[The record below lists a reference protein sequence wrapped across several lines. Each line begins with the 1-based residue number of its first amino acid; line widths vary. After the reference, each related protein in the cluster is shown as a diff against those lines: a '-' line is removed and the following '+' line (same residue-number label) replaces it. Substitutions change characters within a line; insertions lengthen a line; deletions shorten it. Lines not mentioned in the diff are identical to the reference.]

1 MKLKGANLI
10 IAILWGLFGALVLAV
25 ILFIAGVTWGLI
37 GYMPDIDQLQNPIDK
52 YASQVISEDG
62 VVLGSYA
69 RAGGNRL
76 YVDYDELSPE
86 LVNALIATEDKRFKE
101 HAGIDARGVLRVIW
115 KTLILGNENSGGG
128 STITQQLAKQLYSP
142 RAKNVLER
150 AFQKPIEWVIAAK
163 LERYYTKEEII
174 TLYLNQFDFLYQ
186 AVGIERAA
194 QTYFGKK
201 PKDLTLEEAA
211 TLVGMAKNPSY
222 YNPVRFTDRTRG
234 RRNVVLDLMK
244 EQGYITA
251 AEAEQAKAKPITLHF
266 SRENHNSGIAPYFR
280 AYLQQIMMAT
290 EPKESDYPAEWQKE
304 DYKRAVDQ
312 WNNNPLYGWCNKN
325 TKPNGEH
332 YDLYSDG
339 LKIYTGI
346 NSRMQTHAEAAMLE
360 HLGIDLQPVFT
371 REKSG
376 RANAP
381 FSRDV
386 STVERDRIL
395 SNSMKNTDRYRALK
409 KAGASETEIQTAF
422 ETPVSMSIMT
432 YSKTH
437 KGHTELTDTVMSPK
451 DSILY
456 YKGLLRSGFMA
467 MDVNTG
473 AVRAYVGGID
483 FATMKYDM
491 VTQGRRQVGST
502 MKPYLY
508 SMAMNEGFT
517 PCDQMLHVP
526 QHILTEAG
534 TIWSPSNAGHGS
546 GGMVSIKWGL
556 QNSSNWVTAWL
567 MGQMSPYAFV
577 EMLHS
582 FGITGHMDPVPSIS
596 LGTHDISVAE
606 MVSGFT
612 TFAAA
617 GIRVDPLFVT
627 RIEDEY
633 GNVVAEFTAKH
644 TEVLPARAA
653 YRTLYMLQSVLD
665 EGTGRRVR
673 FRYNV
678 NAEMGGKTGTTQNHS
693 DGWFMG
699 FTPRISAGC
708 WVGGEDRSIHF
719 DGMGMG
725 QGASTALPVVALF
738 YKKVFGDPELQK
750 RAEILGVSPD
760 LKFEY
765 PPEYQDPCARDDNG
779 IQEPVA
785 TAPAAAQEIDD
796 LFK

>member
-1 MKLKGANLI
+1 MKLKGTNLV
-10 IAILWGLFGALVLAV
+10 IATLWGLFGVLVLAV
-25 ILFIAGVTWGLI
+25 ILFVLAVSWGII
-37 GYMPDIDQLQNPIDK
+37 GYMPDIEQLQNPIDK

-76 YVDYDELSPE
+76 FVDYSELSPD

-101 HAGIDARGVLRVIW
+101 HSGIDMRGVFRVIW
-115 KTLILGNENSGGG
+115 KTLILGDENSGGG

-142 RAKNVLER
+142 RANNIVER
-150 AFQKPIEWVIAAK
+150 AFQKPIEWVIAVQ
-163 LERYYTKEEII
+163 LERFYTKEEII

-201 PKDLTLEEAA
+201 PADLSLDEAA

-222 YNPVRFTDRTRG
+222 FNPVRFNERTLG
-234 RRNVVLDLMK
+234 RRNVVLSLMR
-244 EQGYITA
+244 EAGYISA
-251 AEAEQAKAKPITLHF
+251 SEATEAQSKPLTLHF
-266 SRENHNSGIAPYFR
+266 NRENHNSGIAPYFR
-280 AYLQQIMMAT
+280 AYLQQIMMAK
-290 EPKESDYPAEWQKE
+290 EPKESDYPYDWQKE
-304 DYKRAVDQ
+304 DYKRAVAE
-312 WNNNPLYGWCNKN
+312 WENNPLYGWCNKN
-325 TKPNGEH
+325 KKPNGDN

-346 NSRMQTHAEAAMLE
+346 NSRMQAYAEEAVLE
-360 HLGIDLQPVFT
+360 HLGIDLQPVFN
-371 REKSG
+371 REKAG
-376 RANAP
+376 RSYAP

-386 STVERDRIL
+386 TESEREEIIR
-395 SNSMKNTDRYRALK
+395 NSLRNTDRYRALK
-409 KAGASETEIQTAF
+409 KEGVSEREIETVMN
-422 ETPVSMSIMT
+422 TPVEMSILA
-432 YSKTH
+432 YSKSH
-437 KGHTELTDTVMSPK
+437 KGHTELVDTVLSPR
-451 DSILY
+451 DSVLY
-456 YKGLLRSGFMA
+456 YKSLLRSGFMC
-467 MDVNTG
+467 MDVHTG

-483 FATMKYDM
+483 FSTMKYDM

-534 TIWSPSNAGHGS
+534 TIWSPKNAGHGS

-577 EMLHS
+577 ELLRS

-606 MVSGFT
+606 MASGFT

-617 GIRVDPLFVT
+617 GIRVDPLYVT

-653 YRTLYMLQSVLD
+653 YRTLYMLQSVIN
-665 EGTGRRVR
+665 EGTGSRVR
-673 FRYNV
+673 FRYGLT
-678 NAEMGGKTGTTQNHS
+678 ADMGGKTGTTQNHS

-699 FTPRISAGC
+699 FTPNLSAGC

-719 DGMGMG
+719 DGIGMG
-725 QGASTALPVVALF
+725 QGASMALPIVALF
-738 YKKVFGDPELQK
+738 YKKVFDDAELRK
-750 RAEILGVSPD
+750 RADALGINPD
-760 LKFEY
+760 EKFVY

-779 IQEPVA
+779 IGTTVS
-785 TAPAAAQEIDD
+785 TAPEKHEIDD
-796 LFK
+796 LFQ

>member
-1 MKLKGANLI
+1 MKLKGTNLV
-10 IAILWGLFGALVLAV
+10 IATLWGLFGVLVLAV
-25 ILFIAGVTWGLI
+25 ILFVLAVSWGII
-37 GYMPDIDQLQNPIDK
+37 GYMPDIKQLQNPIDK

-76 YVDYDELSPE
+76 FVDYSELSPD

-101 HAGIDARGVLRVIW
+101 HSGIDMRGVFRVIW
-115 KTLILGNENSGGG
+115 KTLILGDENSGGG

-142 RAKNVLER
+142 RANNIVER
-150 AFQKPIEWVIAAK
+150 AFQKPIEWVIAVQ
-163 LERYYTKEEII
+163 LERFYTKEEII

-201 PKDLTLEEAA
+201 PADLSLEEAA

-222 YNPVRFTDRTRG
+222 FNPVRFNERTQG
-234 RRNVVLDLMK
+234 RRNVVLSLMR
-244 EQGYITA
+244 EAGYISA
-251 AEAEQAKAKPITLHF
+251 SEAEEAQAKPLTLHF

-280 AYLQQIMMAT
+280 AYLQQIMMAK
-290 EPKESDYPAEWQKE
+290 EPKESDYPYDWQKE
-304 DYKRAVDQ
+304 DYKRAVAE
-312 WNNNPLYGWCNKN
+312 WENNPLYGWCNKN
-325 TKPNGEH
+325 KKPNGDN
-332 YDLYSDG
+332 YDLYADG

-346 NSRMQTHAEAAMLE
+346 NSRMQAHAEEAMLE
-360 HLGIDLQPVFT
+360 HLGADLQPVFS
-371 REKSG
+371 REKAG
-376 RANAP
+376 RSYAP

-386 STVERDRIL
+386 TESEREEIIR
-395 SNSMKNTDRYRALK
+395 NSLRNTDRYRALK
-409 KAGASETEIQTAF
+409 KEGASEREIETVMN
-422 ETPVSMSIMT
+422 TPVEMSILA
-432 YSKTH
+432 YSKSH
-437 KGHTELTDTVMSPK
+437 KGHTELADTVLSPR
-451 DSILY
+451 DSVLY
-456 YKGLLRSGFMA
+456 YKSLLRSGFMC
-467 MDVNTG
+467 MDVHTG

-483 FATMKYDM
+483 FSTMKYDM

-526 QHILTEAG
+526 QHIRTEAG
-534 TIWSPSNAGHGS
+534 TIWSPKNAGHGS

-577 EMLHS
+577 ELLRS

-606 MVSGFT
+606 MASGFT

-617 GIRVDPLFVT
+617 GIRVEPLYVT

-653 YRTLYMLQSVLD
+653 YRTLYMLQSVIN
-665 EGTGRRVR
+665 EGTGSRVR
-673 FRYNV
+673 FRYGLTSD
-678 NAEMGGKTGTTQNHS
+678 MGGKTGTTQNHS

-699 FTPRISAGC
+699 FTPNLSAGC

-719 DGMGMG
+719 DGIGMG
-725 QGASTALPVVALF
+725 QGASMALPIVALF
-738 YKKVFGDPELQK
+738 YKKVFDDAELRK
-750 RAEILGVSPD
+750 RADVLGINPD
-760 LKFEY
+760 EKFVY

-779 IQEPVA
+779 IKAPVS
-785 TAPAAAQEIDD
+785 TAPVKQEIDD
-796 LFK
+796 LFQ